1 MMVRSYQKGDTPMT
15 NNLSNEDRD
24 MFLEV
29 LFALSGHGNMAV
41 ETENK
46 RKITPEITPT
56 NPQTLIN
63 TDVIAR
69 LD

>member
-1 MMVRSYQKGDTPMT
+1 MT
-15 NNLSNEDRD
+15 NNLSNEDKD

-46 RKITPEITPT
+46 RIITHEITQT
-56 NPQTLIN
+56 NPQMLVN
-63 TDVIAR
+63 TGVIAR

>member
-1 MMVRSYQKGDTPMT
+1 MT

-29 LFALSGHGNMAV
+29 LFALSGHGNMTV

-46 RKITPEITPT
+46 RSFTPEITPT

-63 TDVIAR
+63 TDIIAR